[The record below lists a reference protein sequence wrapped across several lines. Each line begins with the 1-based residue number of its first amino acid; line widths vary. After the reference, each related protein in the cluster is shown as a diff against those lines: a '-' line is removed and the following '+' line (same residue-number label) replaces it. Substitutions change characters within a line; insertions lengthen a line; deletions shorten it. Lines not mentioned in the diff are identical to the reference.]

1 MSAMEHDHIFAAVS
15 HLPHIL
21 SYALMLQI
29 ANAEDAQKKFIH
41 AGAGFRDFTRIAGS
55 SPEMWKDIAL
65 ANQDAIL
72 KELDAY
78 LVILEH
84 MKLAIKNQD
93 AMTLESMF
101 RIASNSRNDWQG

>member
-1 MSAMEHDHIFAAVS
+1 
-15 HLPHIL
+15 
-21 SYALMLQI
+21 
-29 ANAEDAQKKFIH
+29 
-41 AGAGFRDFTRIAGS
+41 
-55 SPEMWKDIAL
+55 MWKDIAL

-93 AMTLESMF
+93 VVTLESMF